1 MAAPNLSPEFENP
14 LFLRTC
20 CDALERRGET
30 ELPRGLAG
38 VSGVFEFYFRAVSE
52 AVTAR
57 MTLFPRLRIVER
69 ALEAITAAMVTA
81 SSGYLPI
88 NDVLVLF
95 ESLHSSYNPTE
106 QSIFFQLE
114 HEGVLT
120 VAPVSEGDRKSGV

>member
-38 VSGVFEFYFRAVSE
+38 VSGVFEFYFGAVSE

-69 ALEAITAAMVTA
+69 ALEAITAAQLTA
-81 SSGYLPI
+81 RCGYLQI
-88 NDVLVLF
+88 NVGLFMF
-95 ESLHSSYNPTE
+95 ESLHASTKK
-106 QSIFFQLE
+106 
-114 HEGVLT
+114 T
-120 VAPVSEGDRKSGV
+120 